1 MKERRGGGGECSVT
15 KKNFKKRS
23 RLFQSVT
30 AIKNVIN
37 RGKKIGYNVYEFKKI
52 FQSFRV
58 ISLIQKI
65 K

>member
-1 MKERRGGGGECSVT
+1 MKERRGGGIMLSY

>member
-1 MKERRGGGGECSVT
+1 MKERRGGGGMLSY

-37 RGKKIGYNVYEFKKI
+37 RGKKNWV
-52 FQSFRV
+52 
-58 ISLIQKI
+58 
-65 K
+65 